1 MGKFELHLSDDERQ
15 ELTRLVS
22 TGTQPARK
30 IRRAQ
35 VLLRTAEGWTDEAIR
50 AALGVSRQMV
60 HETRKQA
67 VTEGVEA
74 CLRRRSG
81 RRPGQQ
87 PKALDGVAEAH
98 LVALTCSEPPEG
110 HERWSLRL
118 LAEHMVVLEYVTA
131 VSHETVRQVLK
142 KTNSN
147 RGAPKNGASHP
158 RRTPPS

>member
-1 MGKFELHLSDDERQ
+1 MGKYELHLSDDERQ

-67 VTEGVEA
+67 VTEGVRI
-74 CLRRRSG
+74 CLQRRSG

-98 LVALTCSEPPEG
+98 LIALTCSEPPEG
-110 HERWSLRL
+110 RERWTLRL
-118 LAEHMVVLEYVTA
+118 LAERMVQLEYVTA

-142 KTNSN
+142 KVKPSPGST
-147 RGAPKNGASHP
+147 KNGASRP
-158 RRTPPS
+158 RRTRPS